1 MPQLFSN
8 RYKGLFDSE
17 ENWLGDDTD
26 EDVPYDVRVRLAR
39 VMEGFREPIAVR
51 PNRYDDYTIG
61 TDALSLAIGELNNEY
76 DAPIVNLDMMVMG
89 SGLDETHALAN
100 ACTPYLFDLIELQ
113 YGALSDDP
121 ENGKEGF
128 RKEVNA
134 VFREYDVPWLL
145 ADGCL
150 VKIDAKQFEQ
160 DLKLKTLETMREL
173 KDAEPRYQGA
183 YDELM
188 RAVEFLRRGEYAEAV
203 INAEKSY
210 ESVLKVIC
218 GQGSE
223 TSAAN
228 ELTKRIIRDGKLSL
242 PQDLKG
248 EAFQSKVLMSLPL
261 IRNKSAAHGVGTA
274 ECGLDEPLTNFAVNL
289 ACALNT
295 YLVQEAT
302 SKE

>member
-1 MPQLFSN
+1 MAMIFSK
-8 RYKGLFDSE
+8 RYEELFDAGD
-17 ENWLGDDTD
+17 NWLSGGSD
-26 EDVPYDVRVRLAR
+26 EDVPYDARVRLAC
-39 VMEGFREPIAVR
+39 VMEDFCEPIAIQ
-51 PNRYDDYTIG
+51 PDRYDDHTVN
-61 TDALSLAIGELNNEY
+61 TDALSLAIGELNDEY
-76 DAPIVNLDMMVMG
+76 DAPIANLDMMVMG

-100 ACTPYLFDLIELQ
+100 LYTPYLFDLVELQ
-113 YGALSDDP
+113 YEALSDDP
-121 ENGKEGF
+121 ENGKERF
-128 RKEVNA
+128 HKEINA
-134 VFREYDVPWLL
+134 VFRKYDVPWLL
-145 ADGCL
+145 VDGRL

-242 PQDLKG
+242 PQGLKG

-274 ECGLDEPLTNFAVNL
+274 ECGLDEPLTNLAVNL

-295 YLVQEAT
+295 YLVQETT